1 MHQSRRIVTAALSLS
16 IVLPVASCSAGE
28 PSAAPSS
35 FSVEPASGSSSAP
48 ASPSSTPVPSREET
62 DRGDLKKAIGEVA
75 AINDETSSDPAH
87 WVQFKVTDIKAAEC
101 TSGYS
106 EAPTEGNRLL
116 QLDLEIETMPE
127 MRQVF
132 EDMGASPVSLM
143 FNTDWYAYASN
154 GTTMN
159 SIDSSAAA
167 SCLSESDQV
176 PFEIGPA
183 EKVAGSVVFEVSDAT
198 GEIVHRP
205 WILDGGWSWDYDL
218 TESE

>member
-1 MHQSRRIVTAALSLS
+1 MRQSRRIITAVLSLS
-16 IVLPVASCSAGE
+16 AVLAVSSCSSGE

-35 FSVEPASGSSSAP
+35 FSVEPAGGSSSAP
-48 ASPSSTPVPSREET
+48 ASPSSTPVPSRHET
-62 DRGDLKKAIGEVA
+62 DRGDLKKEIGEVA
-75 AINDETSSDPAH
+75 AIYDETSSEQAI
-87 WVQFKVTDIKAAEC
+87 WVQFKVTDVKAAEC

-106 EAPTEGNRLL
+106 EAPAEGNHLL
-116 QLDLEIETMPE
+116 QLDLEIETTPE

-132 EDMGASPVSLM
+132 EDMGASPTSLM
-143 FNTDWYAYASN
+143 FTTDWYAYASN

-159 SIDSSAAA
+159 AIDSSAAS

-183 EKVAGSVVFEVSDAT
+183 ESVAGSVVFEVSDAT

-205 WILDGGWSWDYDL
+205 WILDGGWSWNYDL
-218 TESE
+218 TNSD